1 MGRGPVQVLWV
12 SFSIGIG
19 IWGGRKLAN
28 IFFWD
33 EELKYRVWE
42 DAETKF
48 WRANGSPKH
57 LESKVEFESVLNP
70 GSIFRSYLPE
80 NGYAS
85 VDEVLDKYD
94 I

>member
-1 MGRGPVQVLWV
+1 MGRAPLQVIWV

-19 IWGGRKLAN
+19 IWAGRRLAKL
-28 IFFWD
+28 FFWD

-42 DAETKF
+42 ETEISF
-48 WRANGSPKH
+48 WKAFGKPKH
-57 LESKVEFESVLNP
+57 LEAKVEFDSVVHP

-80 NGYAS
+80 NGFTS
-85 VDEVLDKYD
+85 IDEVLDKYD